1 MQSSWCYHP
10 DAAISKKSTNVSPY
24 QLDTSVLMLPSQ
36 CHIAESKEMVHNTT
50 LNALRFLVNL
60 DKRNKHVVRKKS
72 KWWKE
77 KIVPAILMH
86 KPTIRMLPSWCY
98 HPDMTIL
105 KLPSWSK
112 HPDATIPTLPSRC
125 YCPKA
130 TIPILLSRC
139 YCPDATILMLPSQ
152 CYHPDVTITTLPS
165 WRYQANVTITM
176 LPSPCY
182 CHNAWCYHH
191 NATITCYFIV
201 VTIRKLPSQCYCL
214 DATVPML
221 SLQCCFHDAIILF
234 VCLSYSSI
242 FAYSLIFCK

>member
-1 MQSSWCYHP
+1 MLMQSSWCYHP
-10 DAAISKKSTNVSPY
+10 DAAISKKSTTVSPY

-77 KIVPAILMH
+77 KMVPAILMH

-112 HPDATIPTLPSRC
+112 HPDATIPTLPSQC

-130 TIPILLSRC
+130 TIPMLLSRC
-139 YCPDATILMLPSQ
+139 YCPDATIEL
-152 CYHPDVTITTLPS
+152 
-165 WRYQANVTITM
+165 
-176 LPSPCY
+176 
-182 CHNAWCYHH
+182 
-191 NATITCYFIV
+191 
-201 VTIRKLPSQCYCL
+201 
-214 DATVPML
+214 
-221 SLQCCFHDAIILF
+221 HDCINFSSALHCSHLKIKGLF
-234 VCLSYSSI
+234 
-242 FAYSLIFCK
+242 

>member
-1 MQSSWCYHP
+1 MQPCWCNHL
-10 DAAISKKSTNVSPY
+10 DATILMLPSQKSTTVSPY

-50 LNALRFLVNL
+50 LNALRFLVKL
-60 DKRNKHVVRKKS
+60 ERRNKHVVRKNS

-77 KIVPAILMH
+77 KMVPAILMH

-130 TIPILLSRC
+130 TIPILLSGC
-139 YCPDATILMLPSQ
+139 YHPHTTLTTLLSQCYHLKATVQMLPSQ
-152 CYHPDVTITTLPS
+152 H
-165 WRYQANVTITM
+165 
-176 LPSPCY
+176 
-182 CHNAWCYHH
+182 
-191 NATITCYFIV
+191 
-201 VTIRKLPSQCYCL
+201 
-214 DATVPML
+214 
-221 SLQCCFHDAIILF
+221 
-234 VCLSYSSI
+234 
-242 FAYSLIFCK
+242 

>member
-1 MQSSWCYHP
+1 MLMQSSWCYHP
-10 DAAISKKSTNVSPY
+10 DAAISKKSTTVSPY

-77 KIVPAILMH
+77 KMVPAILMH
-86 KPTIRMLPSWCY
+86 KPTIRMLRSWCY
-98 HPDMTIL
+98 HLDITIL

-130 TIPILLSRC
+130 TIPMLLSQY

-152 CYHPDVTITTLPS
+152 CYHPDVTIPMLPSRCYHHDATKPMLPSQCYHPHATVTTLD
-165 WRYQANVTITM
+165 ATITM
-176 LPSPCY
+176 LPSQY
-182 CHNAWCYHH
+182 
-191 NATITCYFIV
+191 YFI
-201 VTIRKLPSQCYCL
+201 L
-214 DATVPML
+214 ML
-221 SLQCCFHDAIILF
+221 QK
-234 VCLSYSSI
+234 YS
-242 FAYSLIFCK
+242 

>member
-1 MQSSWCYHP
+1 MPPSWCYHH
-10 DAAISKKSTNVSPY
+10 KKSSTVLPY

-77 KIVPAILMH
+77 KMVPAILMH

-182 CHNAWCYHH
+182 CHMM
-191 NATITCYFIV
+191 
-201 VTIRKLPSQCYCL
+201 LPSECHCNKLLTLEMKMAQSCASDL
-214 DATVPML
+214 
-221 SLQCCFHDAIILF
+221 LF
-234 VCLSYSSI
+234 LVTNN
-242 FAYSLIFCK
+242 